1 MQKKRIQNK
10 RMQMKP
16 TLNVKIN
23 LNANVSKIKKGAL
36 ANITFI
42 LNLLS
47 ENGMIFVC
55 VGLFSKIKK

>member
-1 MQKKRIQNK
+1 M
-10 RMQMKP
+10 
-16 TLNVKIN
+16 LN

-42 LNLLS
+42 LNVLS

-55 VGLFSKIKK
+55 VGLFSKIKSNVILTKMCFFKMGLHAHA